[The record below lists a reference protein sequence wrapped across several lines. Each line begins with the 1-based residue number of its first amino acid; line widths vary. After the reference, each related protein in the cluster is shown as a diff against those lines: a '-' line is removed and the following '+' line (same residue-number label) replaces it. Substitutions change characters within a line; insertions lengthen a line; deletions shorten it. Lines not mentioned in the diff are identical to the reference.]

1 MKKSEAG
8 GQTLS
13 ESTYQ
18 ALSSMIL
25 QRDLPGGK
33 VIEERPLSEKL
44 NVSRTPLRIALSR
57 LHGEGM
63 LERLSNGLYMVP
75 SPTIEEYLDL
85 LQLRRLLEGEA
96 CARAAGR
103 MDAAVLAD
111 LRARIEEMANR
122 EEADLPVYFALDE
135 DLHMAIARA
144 SGNIALQQTIA
155 TVRRRVRMCNV
166 NRYPGRFRE
175 NCQEHLTILKAI
187 ADGDSA
193 AARAA
198 LDLHLTHVW
207 DGFVDNLARR

>member
-1 MKKSEAG
+1 MKNPAAG

-25 QRDLPGGK
+25 QRELPGGK
-33 VIEERPLSEKL
+33 VIEERPLSEIL
-44 NVSRTPLRIALSR
+44 DVSRTPLRIALSR

-75 SPTIEEYLDL
+75 SPTIDEYLDL

-96 CARAAGR
+96 CAGAAGR
-103 MDAAVLAD
+103 MDPAVLAD
-111 LRARIEEMANR
+111 LRARIEAMASR

-144 SGNIALQQTIA
+144 SGNVALEQTIA

-175 NCQEHLTILKAI
+175 NCREHLEILQAI
-187 ADGDSA
+187 ADGDA
-193 AARAA
+193 VAARNA
-198 LDLHLTHVW
+198 LNHHLTRVW

>member
-1 MKKSEAG
+1 MKRPEAA

-25 QRDLPGGK
+25 QRELPGGK
-33 VIEERPLSEKL
+33 VIEERPLSEVL
-44 NVSRTPLRIALSR
+44 DISRTPLRIALSR

-96 CARAAGR
+96 CANAAGR
-103 MDAAVLAD
+103 MDATVLAD
-111 LRARIEEMANR
+111 LKARIEAMASR
-122 EEADLPVYFALDE
+122 DEADLPVYFALDE

-144 SGNIALQQTIA
+144 SGNAALEQTIA

-166 NRYPGRFRE
+166 NRYPGRFKE
-175 NCQEHLTILKAI
+175 NCKEHLEILQAI
-187 ADGDSA
+187 ADGNSV

-198 LDLHLTHVW
+198 LDHHLTRVW

>member
-1 MKKSEAG
+1 MKRPDAA

-18 ALSSMIL
+18 ALSAMIL
-25 QRDLPGGK
+25 RRELPGGK
-33 VIEERPLSEKL
+33 VIEERPLSEIL
-44 NVSRTPLRIALSR
+44 DISRTPLRIALSR

-63 LERLSNGLYMVP
+63 LDRLSNGLYMVP

-96 CARAAGR
+96 CAGAAGR
-103 MDAAVLAD
+103 MDPAILAD
-111 LRARIEEMANR
+111 LKARIEAMASR

-135 DLHMAIARA
+135 DLHMAIAKA
-144 SGNIALQQTIA
+144 SGNVALEQTIA

-175 NCQEHLTILKAI
+175 NCKEHLEILQAI
-187 ADGDSA
+187 ADGNSD

-198 LDLHLTHVW
+198 LNHHLTRVW

>member
-1 MKKSEAG
+1 MKNPAG

-25 QRDLPGGK
+25 QRELPGGK
-33 VIEERPLSEKL
+33 VIEERPLSEIL
-44 NVSRTPLRIALSR
+44 DISRTPLRIALSR

-75 SPTIEEYLDL
+75 SPTIGEYLDL

-96 CARAAGR
+96 CACAAGR
-103 MDAAVLAD
+103 MDPAVLSD
-111 LRARIEEMANR
+111 LRARIEAMASR

-135 DLHMAIARA
+135 DLHLAIAKA
-144 SGNIALQQTIA
+144 SGNVALEQTIA

-175 NCQEHLTILKAI
+175 NCREHLEILQAI
-187 ADGDSA
+187 ADGDA
-193 AARAA
+193 VAARNA
-198 LDLHLTHVW
+198 LNHHLTRVW